1 MRGHC
6 ETPFVSG
13 AGIKEKHGG
22 WRKKN
27 DAIMHEAG
35 GNNVGE
41 VEKKSSMKLLVASF
55 KTS

>member
-1 MRGHC
+1 MRLLLSVVLESKRNTADG
-6 ETPFVSG
+6 E
-13 AGIKEKHGG
+13 
-22 WRKKN
+22 KKN
-27 DAIMHEAG
+27 DAIMHEAD